1 MELDRRTFLKGAA
14 GAGLVVAAATGMA
27 ACTPSTGG
35 GAGTQGDNGGASGAG
50 GSTGLPSTNPAD
62 YEVVATYTADIVCV
76 GAGMGGLSAAVE
88 ARQNGASCILIEQTG
103 YAGAGACG
111 VEGMFS
117 INADVQIAEGY
128 TDVKPV
134 EFVKIEMDYH
144 HNRVDGTK
152 WMHLIENSGEN
163 VNWLIEN
170 GCLLPTLHRFG
181 AAFDS
186 DRCLKGFVRPMLAKA
201 QELGAEVLFNTT
213 VCALTWEDDKVSGLI
228 AQKFDGNYIR
238 VKAPVVVLATGGYA
252 RNDEYLRESGFFAA
266 EDVVRFIPVIMNGD
280 AITLARSV
288 GGADILNRATALQT
302 FSLLG
307 APGGEYGT
315 FGNAN
320 ALVVTT
326 RSPNTLWVNQDGERI
341 CDEDS
346 GKGNWMALMIPAL
359 VHKKVYSIY
368 DQAVWEKVFA
378 GGPTAYE
385 NTKRWQYDDEKSI
398 AQFNA
403 RFEENPYNDSFKAD
417 TLEELAEI
425 AAKNFEG
432 MDKDTLLATI
442 KNYNAM
448 CAAGEDTAFGKDAV
462 NMQELK
468 NPPYYMIY
476 MPMSV
481 MVTYGALATS
491 KDFEVVNDHRQAIP
505 GLYSAGVD
513 ACDLWPNIYTINVGG
528 GTAANHVHSGRV
540 AVRSGIAYIGE
551 NNLLGSIASEGDTSP
566 SVVPYHYD
574 QPDTL
579 KDGTYVSKPYFGM
592 FSDITATVTISDGKI
607 AKITQE
613 NELETPYVGVYAI
626 DDIIAEV
633 IETQSVNVDTVA
645 GATSSSNAIRA
656 AISDSLMQSAG

>member
-1 MELDRRTFLKGAA
+1 MELNRRTFLKGAA
-14 GAGLVVAAATGMA
+14 GAGLVAVAATGLA
-27 ACTPSTGG
+27 ACGTPDGG
-35 GAGTQGDNGGASGAG
+35 GGGDTPASGADK
-50 GSTGLPSTNPAD
+50 LPSTNPAD
-62 YEVVATYTADIVCV
+62 YDVVATYTVDIVCV
-76 GAGMGGLSAAVE
+76 GAGMGGLAAAVE
-88 ARQNGASCILIEQTG
+88 ARQKGASCILIEQTG

-117 INADVQIAEGY
+117 INSDAQIEAGY
-128 TDVKPV
+128 TGVQPV
-134 EFVKIEMDYH
+134 EFVKIEMEYH

-170 GCLLPTLHRFG
+170 GCLLPALSRAG

-213 VCALTWEDDKVSGLI
+213 VKALTYENNKVTGLI

-238 VKAPVVVLATGGYA
+238 VVAPVVILATGGYA
-252 RNDEYLRESGFFAA
+252 RNDDYLRESGFFAA

-288 GGADILNRATALQT
+288 GGADILNHATALQT

-326 RSPNTLWVNQDGERI
+326 RSPNTLWVNQDGERF

-359 VHKKVYSIY
+359 VHKKVYSVY
-368 DQAVWEKVFA
+368 DHAIWEKVFA

-385 NTKRWQYDDEKSI
+385 GTKRWQYDDEKSI

-403 RFEENPYNDSFKAD
+403 RFDENPYGDSFKAD
-417 TLEELAEI
+417 TLEELAEK
-425 AAKNFEG
+425 AAANFEG
-432 MDKDTLLATI
+432 MDKETLLNTI
-442 KNYNAM
+442 KGYNEM
-448 CAAGEDTAFGKDAV
+448 CAAGNDTAFGKDAA

-468 NPPYYMIY
+468 NPPYYMLY

-491 KDFEVVNDHRQAIP
+491 KNFEVVDDRRQPIP

-551 NNLLGSIASEGDTSP
+551 DKLLGALSSDGDTSP
-566 SVVPYHYD
+566 SVVPYSYE
-574 QPDTL
+574 QPATL
-579 KDGTYVSKPYFGM
+579 KDGSYVSAPYFGM
-592 FSDITATVTISDGKI
+592 FSDITATVTIAGGSI
-607 AKITQE
+607 TEITQT
-613 NELETPYVGVYAI
+613 NELETPYVGAYAI

-633 IETQSVNVDTVA
+633 ISTQSVNVDTVA
-645 GATSSSNAIRA
+645 GATSTSNAIRS
-656 AISDSLMQSAG
+656 AISDCLVQAAG